1 MDSNDQDLMLVRDI
15 LAREIETI
23 NNYQRLLNEAMSSEV
38 AAFLRHIIEEEKEH
52 VAEALDLIRTMD
64 STQAALLETGGHWRE
79 AMTRQKSEAGPNAET
94 EHQTSSRIGLLTVGS
109 LRQS

>member
-1 MDSNDQDLMLVRDI
+1 VDEAGQPKGISFAAVQTVVFTPLAIAESRTNSMDSNDQDLMLVRDI

-23 NNYQRLLNEAMSSEV
+23 NNYQRLLNEAMSS
-38 AAFLRHIIEEEKEH
+38 
-52 VAEALDLIRTMD
+52 
-64 STQAALLETGGHWRE
+64 ETGGHWRE